1 MTDTPQATAR
11 QSHFQQVFADIT
23 RSGVYHLPP
32 GDVDELIAAAEANV
46 HVVFRVDLASARN
59 KDSLLKAIGEGMA
72 FPEWFGYNWDAL
84 ADSLGDLGWRPAEG
98 WLVILENAD
107 RVNSRAHEDF
117 LIALQ
122 IFSAAADEWRER
134 GSALWCLVDMHADG
148 IAWLPAMSH

>member
-1 MTDTPQATAR
+1 MTGKQQPTER
-11 QSHFQQVFADIT
+11 QQHFQQVFADIT

-32 GDVDELIAAAEANV
+32 GELDELIAAAEANA

-107 RVNSRAHEDF
+107 RINSRAHEDF
-117 LIALQ
+117 VSALQ
-122 IFSAAADEWRER
+122 IFSAAAEEWRER

-148 IAWLPAMSH
+148 IAWLPTL